1 MRLRLRLVALA
12 LVALL
17 ASGCFV
23 FDELDKGSKELDKH
37 SATRNDK
44 VKKQEAA
51 AAKAAGPAKA
61 EDPNAKQKTW
71 WERART
77 ISAADKPQTDNP
89 HVRCKVQGKELFMLQ
104 SDCVSQGGR
113 VAPLSAD

>member
-1 MRLRLRLVALA
+1 MRR
-12 LVALL
+12 VALL
-17 ASGCFV
+17 GPVACVGLSTGCFV